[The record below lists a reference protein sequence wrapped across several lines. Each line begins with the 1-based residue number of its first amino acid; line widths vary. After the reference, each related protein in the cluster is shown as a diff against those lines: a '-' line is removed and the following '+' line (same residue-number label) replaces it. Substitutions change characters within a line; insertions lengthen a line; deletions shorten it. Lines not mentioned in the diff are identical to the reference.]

1 LGQDIQEGVIQM
13 SYVGDLPQLHFGEV
27 KEEPVDWRADKEPEE
42 DEDAPAS
49 EALIE
54 LLGFDPDK
62 YEEDNK

>member
-1 LGQDIQEGVIQM
+1 M